1 MTTQAF
7 GNPWPGR
14 KRRGKFPWKFT
25 QRERREPMLTKWG
38 TALFLLLAVATFG
51 ALAMPQEKRPETQ
64 PPVTEKPKA
73 EKTKVSKSR
82 RVYGTVVAYEAGKM
96 IKLKGKKGQER
107 VFAITPDAKI
117 KGEVKEGC
125 KVGVV
130 YRKEDDQRV
139 ATSISVTFSNKKKPP
154 KKE

>member
-1 MTTQAF
+1 
-7 GNPWPGR
+7 
-14 KRRGKFPWKFT
+14 
-25 QRERREPMLTKWG
+25 MLTKWG

-82 RVYGTVVAYEAGKM
+82 RVYGIVVAYEAGKM
-96 IKLKGKKGQER
+96 IKLKEKKGQER

-130 YRKEDDQRV
+130 YRK
-139 ATSISVTFSNKKKPP
+139 
-154 KKE
+154 